1 MSLNKV
7 MLIGN
12 LGQDPIVRYLENNR
26 VVCNFSIATNEYYLD
41 KNGEKKVETEW
52 HMIEAWDQLAK
63 NLEQLNIK
71 GYLRKGSQVYVEG
84 RIRTE
89 TLKDKAGMEVQRKK
103 IKALNVQFLNLP
115 KDLEREK
122 S

>member
-12 LGQDPIVRYLENNR
+12 LGQDPVVRYLESNR

-52 HMIEAWDQLAK
+52 HSIEAWDQLAK
-63 NLEQLNIK
+63 NLEQLFIK
-71 GYLRKGSQVYVEG
+71 GYLKKGTQVYVEG
-84 RIRTE
+84 RIRSE
-89 TLKDKAGMEVQRKK
+89 TLKDKSGMEVQRKK
-103 IKALNVQFLNLP
+103 IKASNVQFLNLP
-115 KDLEREK
+115 KDTEIVK
-122 S
+122 T

>member
-12 LGQDPIVRYLENNR
+12 LGQDPIVRYLESNR

-52 HMIEAWDQLAK
+52 HSIEAWDQLAK
-63 NLEQLNIK
+63 NLEQLFIK
-71 GYLRKGSQVYVEG
+71 GYLKKGTQVYVEG
-84 RIRTE
+84 RIRSE
-89 TLKDKAGMEVQRKK
+89 TLKDKSGMEVQRKK
-103 IKALNVQFLNLP
+103 IKASNVQFLNLP
-115 KDLEREK
+115 KDTEREK
-122 S
+122 T

>member
-103 IKALNVQFLNLP
+103 IKASNVQFLNLP